1 MQSTNLNL
9 KNYRSPILFN
19 QTYTIYNKNT
29 YPINVNLNG
38 GGSSFSIITDVI
50 YASNFTF
57 ASIFSVGFMSTYK
70 IAAGKNGDVIVSYYT
85 TQSIAKFNILKS
97 YCYSTGLQLTSV
109 GKFAITSAKD
119 SNVKYTTDQISKLL
133 ISIKFLNFIYLLNE
147 TFEYLIK
154 LLIGNDITYYCTG
167 SP

>member
-1 MQSTNLNL
+1 MNL

-29 YPINVNLNG
+29 YPINVNLNYG
-38 GGSSFSIITDVI
+38 TSAFSIITDHT
-50 YASNFTF
+50 YYGTNSTF
-57 ASIFSVGFMSTYK
+57 ASIFSIGFMSTTYQ

-85 TQSIAKFNILKS
+85 TQSIAGFNVLKS
-97 YCYSTGLQLTSV
+97 YCYSTGLQLSSS
-109 GKFAITSAKD
+109 GKFEITSAQEGI
-119 SNVKYTTDQISKLL
+119 NVNYVTNQISKLL
-133 ISIKFLNFIYLLNE
+133 ISIKFLHFISLFNE

>member
-1 MQSTNLNL
+1 MNL

-29 YPINVNLNG
+29 YPINVNLNYG
-38 GGSSFSIITDVI
+38 TSAFSIITDHT
-50 YASNFTF
+50 YYGTNSTF
-57 ASIFSVGFMSTYK
+57 ASIFSIGFMSTTYQ

-147 TFEYLIK
+147 TFEYLI
-154 LLIGNDITYYCTG
+154 
-167 SP
+167 